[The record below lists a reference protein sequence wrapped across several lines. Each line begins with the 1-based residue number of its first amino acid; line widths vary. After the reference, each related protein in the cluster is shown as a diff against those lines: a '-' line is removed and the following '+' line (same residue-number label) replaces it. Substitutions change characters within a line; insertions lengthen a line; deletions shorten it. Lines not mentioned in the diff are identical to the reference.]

1 LNLEALVQFGMVVLV
16 VVDNQAVFLGL
27 EQGCELVVLLPV
39 LLLLNDK
46 NDHLELVVVLCDYT
60 RHDDENDSA
69 WIFVS

>member
-1 LNLEALVQFGMVVLV
+1 MVVLV
-16 VVDNQAVFLGL
+16 VVNNQAVFLGL

>member
-16 VVDNQAVFLGL
+16 VVNNQAVFLGL